1 MRNKYLP
8 EAIITKVYHPVARY
22 STEDPGHPTIEPK
35 PGLVGDVIVAI
46 TLVCVAGSDR
56 GRNEGAENHN
66 SSRITGLQSG

>member
-46 TLVCVAGSDR
+46 TLV
-56 GRNEGAENHN
+56 
-66 SSRITGLQSG
+66 